1 MYSLRRE
8 LKGQWRAKEER
19 KDESEKN
26 RERRVLEREVESNKL
41 GSRSAVGEN
50 QRGSQDSAT
59 RSSK

>member
-8 LKGQWRAKEER
+8 LKAQWRAKEER

-50 QRGSQDSAT
+50 QRGQT
-59 RSSK
+59 RLSNKEQ